1 MIPDGAKQCKTGGNN
16 AKLGKT
22 ADTPA
27 DAEESKQ
34 HYTEIQTK
42 KQVKKNLQSSS
53 SWQFLASP
61 QQLNASTLG
70 HSVSD

>member
-16 AKLGKT
+16 AKQGKT

-27 DAEESKQ
+27 DAKESKQ

-42 KQVKKNLQSSS
+42 EQVKWPIIEL
-53 SWQFLASP
+53 
-61 QQLNASTLG
+61 
-70 HSVSD
+70 